1 MELNLKDIANGA
13 VQELFENELDKILEN
28 IKDPNTSL
36 KKARKLT
43 INFTFKPLQDDRD
56 IVSVDINTKST
67 LAQVESVATQ
77 ILIDKDGNKLSA
89 VEFNKNTMKGQQV
102 LEDLSHQELQ
112 QDIKEK
118 NIINFKAN

>member
-56 IVSVDINTKST
+56 IVSVEINTKST
-67 LAQVESVATQ
+67 LAPVESIATQ
-77 ILIDKDGNKLSA
+77 ILIDKAGNRLNA
-89 VEFNKNTMKGQQV
+89 VEFNKNAMKGQQV

>member
-36 KKARKLT
+36 KKARKLS

-67 LAQVESVATQ
+67 LAQVEGVATQ
-77 ILIDKDGNKLSA
+77 ILIDKAENRLNA

-118 NIINFKAN
+118 NIISFKAN

>member
-13 VQELFENELDKILEN
+13 VQELFENELNKILEN

-67 LAQVESVATQ
+67 LAQVEGVATQ

>member
-67 LAQVESVATQ
+67 LAQVEGVATQ
-77 ILIDKDGNKLSA
+77 ILIDKAENRLNA

-118 NIINFKAN
+118 NIISFKAN

>member
-67 LAQVESVATQ
+67 LAQVEGVSTQ
-77 ILIDKDGNKLSA
+77 ILIDKAENRLNA

-118 NIINFKAN
+118 NIISFKAN

>member
-67 LAQVESVATQ
+67 LAQVEGVSTQ
-77 ILIDKDGNKLSA
+77 ILIDKAENRLNA

>member
-13 VQELFENELDKILEN
+13 VQELFENELNKILEN

-67 LAQVESVATQ
+67 LAQVEGVATQ
-77 ILIDKDGNKLSA
+77 ILIDKDGNRLSA

>member
-67 LAQVESVATQ
+67 LAQVEGVATQ
-77 ILIDKDGNKLSA
+77 ILIDKDENRLSA

-118 NIINFKAN
+118 NIISFKAN

>member
-67 LAQVESVATQ
+67 LAQVEGVATQ

>member
-67 LAQVESVATQ
+67 LAQVEGVATQ
-77 ILIDKDGNKLSA
+77 ILIDKAENRLNA

>member
-36 KKARKLT
+36 KKARKLM

-67 LAQVESVATQ
+67 LAQVEGVATQ
-77 ILIDKDGNKLSA
+77 ILIDKDGNRLSA

-102 LEDLSHQELQ
+102 LEDLSNQELQ